1 MISHNMLECKEV
13 HFLLFIVY
21 GRSHLENINLHKK
34 WGLTIYCLRNSQW
47 GLQMLRSCC
56 AGQEFPSWKVKFNH
70 KERDWMAAGMT
81 GKGHGMLLVKHCGT
95 NLSLMAKVK
104 CVEPA
109 GGPQEITFCFI

>member
-70 KERDWMAAGMT
+70 KERLDGCRDDREGSWHAAGQA
-81 GKGHGMLLVKHCGT
+81 LW
-95 NLSLMAKVK
+95 N
-104 CVEPA
+104 
-109 GGPQEITFCFI
+109 